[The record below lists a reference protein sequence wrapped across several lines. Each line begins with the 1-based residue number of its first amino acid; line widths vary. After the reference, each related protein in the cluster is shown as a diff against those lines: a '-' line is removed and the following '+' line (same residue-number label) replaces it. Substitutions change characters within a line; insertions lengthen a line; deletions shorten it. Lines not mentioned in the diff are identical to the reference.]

1 MLNDKQSLILTGI
14 MIGGIFTFGVLD
26 ILENFIVLTLLTIIF
41 FTIILNMIYLKSK
54 TKEKIQEEERNL
66 NKEKS
71 SKKNFLLLIE

>member
-54 TKEKIQEEERNL
+54 TKEKIQEQL
-66 NKEKS
+66 DK
-71 SKKNFLLLIE
+71 